1 MSFTPESN
9 TPSTSHVPSRTPASR
24 RFIISAEGEGTV
36 IRSIP
41 APRPAPR
48 PSPGM
53 EYPLPEARPAD
64 TAADDPKHLIHMRRF
79 LRTALDRTHR

>member
-1 MSFTPESN
+1 MSITPDSN
-9 TPSTSHVPSRTPASR
+9 TPTTPRDAGRTAASR

-48 PSPGM
+48 MAEPV
-53 EYPLPEARPAD
+53 PEARPAE
-64 TAADDPKHLIHMRRF
+64 TAAEDPRHRIQMRRF

>member
-1 MSFTPESN
+1 MSFIPDSN
-9 TPSTSHVPSRTPASR
+9 MPTSSRVPGRTPASR

-48 PSPGM
+48 M
-53 EYPLPEARPAD
+53 AAPLPESRPAE
-64 TAADDPKHLIHMRRF
+64 TAAEDRRHLIHMRRF
-79 LRTALDRTHR
+79 LRTAFDRTHR